1 MPSQMHPQ
9 RGKTERENG
18 SILIH
23 LSPIMPK
30 LDAYCRILS
39 LNVCHILNR
48 YTTVNSQGKCPIIF
62 YIHIFGTPD
71 NEYKQAMQ
79 FVKIKIKMYRNSK
92 MVFLCLHTL
101 IKLSKQCM
109 KCCV

>member
-71 NEYKQAMQ
+71 NEYKQAM
-79 FVKIKIKMYRNSK
+79 
-92 MVFLCLHTL
+92 
-101 IKLSKQCM
+101 
-109 KCCV
+109 